1 MLTQRSVLMLSSR
14 PLTLFDDVTYKK
26 VVFSYP
32 AFFSK
37 GDLPFLND
45 LLQSFNS
52 SRIYAVLGTLPESR
66 SSHRGIK
73 PGLQGAEQLLL
84 HLIIILK

>member
-1 MLTQRSVLMLSSR
+1 MLSSR

-52 SRIYAVLGTLPESR
+52 SRIYAVLGTLPESG
-66 SSHRGIK
+66 SSHRV